1 MQGPGVDV
9 GPVGTDG
16 NGEEGKWDDDCIYR
30 FL

>member
-9 GPVGTDG
+9 GAVGTDG
-16 NGEEGKWDDDCIYR
+16 NGEEGKWNDGCIHR